1 MRLDP
6 LPVSAAGYVAHPIVI
21 FEIPIH
27 GLAYSALKRFL
38 RTPPQFALDLAS
50 VHGIAAGMPSTVF
63 DERDKIPARRSST
76 PRHPLPN
83 TPTLHPTPAVT
94 VLTTPPTP
102 T

>member
-50 VHGIAAGMPSTVF
+50 VHGIAAVMPRTVF
-63 DERDKIPARRSST
+63 DERDQIPARRALT
-76 PRHPLPN
+76 ARPLVHNFPN
-83 TPTLHPTPAVT
+83 RLDGPDFVFLINTH
-94 VLTTPPTP
+94 
-102 T
+102 